1 MRVKP
6 LFPQSAWERRGRIVW
21 YDVHTFQKHNG
32 EQSLYIP
39 VTMSSLYRLRPLNPF
54 FLSVAS
60 QIPVFQRGGSVIC
73 RKDRVRR
80 SSSCMENDPYALYVA
95 LNSQGSAEGELY
107 IDDFHTFSFE
117 KAKQFVHRHLS
128 FAANTLSSSSVC
140 ALFFYT
146 AVKNVGCR
154 AVSQL
159 LVSRLSSLVR
169 NLAPDSQ
176 FSTASWIEK
185 IVIIRG
191 SQPSSATLKNADGTE
206 SAVEFEFDSTLSV
219 LTLRKPRVN
228 TAADWTTILR

>member
-1 MRVKP
+1 FRPLRVEYPDDVTTFSIEDEYLIGKDLLVHP
-6 LFPQSAWERRGRIVW
+6 ITDEGDTALPVW
-21 YDVHTFQKHNG
+21 YEVHTFQKHNG

-39 VTMSSLYRLRPLNPF
+39 VTMSS
-54 FLSVAS
+54 
-60 QIPVFQRGGSVIC
+60 IPVFQRGGSVIC

-80 SSSCMENDPYALYVA
+80 SSSCMENDPYALYIA
-95 LNSQGSAEGELY
+95 LNSQLY
-107 IDDFHTFSFE
+107 IDDFHTFNFE

-128 FAANTLSSSSVC
+128 FAANTLSS
-140 ALFFYT
+140 
-146 AVKNVGCR
+146 
-154 AVSQL
+154 
-159 LVSRLSSLVR
+159 R

-176 FSTASWIEK
+176 FSTAFWIEK

-191 SQPSSATLKNADGTE
+191 SQPSSATLKNAE

>member
-1 MRVKP
+1 FRPLRVEYPDDVTTFSIEDEYLIGKDLLVHP
-6 LFPQSAWERRGRIVW
+6 VTDEGDTALPAYLPGKGEVW
-21 YDVHTFQKHNG
+21 YEVHTFQKHNG

-39 VTMSSLYRLRPLNPF
+39 VTMSS
-54 FLSVAS
+54 
-60 QIPVFQRGGSVIC
+60 IPVFQRGGSVIC

-128 FAANTLSSSSVC
+128 FAANTLSS
-140 ALFFYT
+140 
-146 AVKNVGCR
+146 
-154 AVSQL
+154 
-159 LVSRLSSLVR
+159 R

-185 IVIIRG
+185 IVLFQIYG
-191 SQPSSATLKNADGTE
+191 AE